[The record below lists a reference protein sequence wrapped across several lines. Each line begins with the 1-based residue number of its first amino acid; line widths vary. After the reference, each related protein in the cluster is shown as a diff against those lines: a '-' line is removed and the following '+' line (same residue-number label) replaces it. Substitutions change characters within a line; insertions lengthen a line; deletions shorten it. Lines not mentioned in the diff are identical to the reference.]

1 MQTDHYQNV
10 ITLLKQYIQ
19 LQNKKKG
26 LAQQLQ
32 SLNDDLETIDLS
44 EKLEE
49 EINFITSYS
58 TTIMDQVTVIINEN
72 NVQNIPSLDDLSL
85 QVSS

>member
-10 ITLLKQYIQ
+10 IILLKQYIQ

-58 TTIMDQVTVIINEN
+58 TTIMDQATVIINEN